1 MSRVPKVVV
10 YQTIN
15 PFSLIEIELRAWR
28 TLRLYR
34 QRAHDAAEGGG
45 VILGARRGPHYQVF
59 AVTEPQKSD
68 KRGLFFFVRNGRAHR
83 RLARKAWLESGRAN
97 GYLGEWHS
105 HAEAWPT
112 PSYTDTA
119 GWRKLAKQLREPLVH
134 VIVGTQDI
142 AAWICEPS
150 GVLTPAKR
158 L

>member
-1 MSRVPKVVV
+1 MPKVVV
-10 YQTIN
+10 YQVN
-15 PFSLIEIELRAWR
+15 SPFSLIEIELGAWK

-34 QRAHDAAEGGG
+34 QDAHDANEAGG
-45 VILGARRGPHYQVF
+45 VILGARRGPHFQVV

-68 KRGLFFFVRNGRAHR
+68 KKGRFFFVRNGRAHR
-83 RLARKAWLESGRAN
+83 RLARQAWSDSARAH

-105 HAEAWPT
+105 HAEPSPT
-112 PSYTDTA
+112 PSSTDAA

-142 AAWICEPS
+142 SAWLSQPS
-150 GVLTPAKR
+150 GLVTPAKR